1 MICFAQIESFSTL
14 TLRMMYT
21 AAECREKA
29 KKKMALAE
37 LDIQRRRKHIF
48 AAEAWL
54 YLASK
59 LDDPLPVIWKE

>member
-1 MICFAQIESFSTL
+1 
-14 TLRMMYT
+14 MMYT